1 MLRIGSLSILLALTL
16 TVPATAQETLSPE
29 QAEARLRGCLQA
41 GAAGA
46 PRTGLREAVVAVRT
60 LCPPQIRWVRV
71 NRVAAATQGLTEE
84 DAARAEKRATRE
96 LNDEIAL
103 AIANFTGLRT
113 L

>member
-1 MLRIGSLSILLALTL
+1 MRIGPLLLALAL
-16 TVPATAQETLSPE
+16 TVPATAQEVLTPE
-29 QAEARLRGCLQA
+29 QAETRLRGCLQA

-46 PRTGLREAVVAVRT
+46 PRTGLRDAVVATRA
-60 LCPPQIRWVRV
+60 LCAPQIKRV
-71 NRVAAATQGLTEE
+71 QANRTAAATQGLTGN
-84 DAARAEKRATRE
+84 AAKRAEQQATLE

>member
-1 MLRIGSLSILLALTL
+1 VKTALPILVLLALAT
-16 TVPATAQETLSPE
+16 PAMSQESLSPE
-29 QAEARLRGCLQA
+29 QAETRLRGCLQA

-46 PRTGLREAVVAVRT
+46 PRTGLRDAVVATRAF
-60 LCPPQIRWVRV
+60 CAPQIRRVRA
-71 NRVAAATQGLTEE
+71 NRLAAATQGLTGEAAE
-84 DAARAEKRATRE
+84 RAARQATQE

>member
-1 MLRIGSLSILLALTL
+1 MRIGPLLLALAL
-16 TVPATAQETLSPE
+16 TVPATAQEVLTPE
-29 QAEARLRGCLQA
+29 QAETRLRGCLQA

-46 PRTGLREAVVAVRT
+46 PRTGLRDAVVATRA
-60 LCPPQIRWVRV
+60 LCAPQIKRVRA
-71 NRVAAATQGLTEE
+71 AAATQGLTDE
-84 DAARAEKRATRE
+84 AAERAEQQATLE

>member
-1 MLRIGSLSILLALTL
+1 M
-16 TVPATAQETLSPE
+16 PATAQEALSPA
-29 QAEARLRGCLQA
+29 QAETRLRGCLQA

-46 PRTGLREAVVAVRT
+46 PRTGLRAAVLATRA
-60 LCPPQIRWVRV
+60 LCAPQIKRV
-71 NRVAAATQGLTEE
+71 EAQRIAAATQGLTGDEAI
-84 DAARAEKRATRE
+84 DAEKQAVLE

>member
-1 MLRIGSLSILLALTL
+1 MRIGPLLLALAL
-16 TVPATAQETLSPE
+16 TVPATAQEVLTPE
-29 QAEARLRGCLQA
+29 QAETRLRGCLQA

-46 PRTGLREAVVAVRT
+46 PRTGLRDAVVATRA
-60 LCPPQIRWVRV
+60 LCAPQIKRVRA
-71 NRVAAATQGLTEE
+71 NLTDEAAE
-84 DAARAEKRATRE
+84 RAEQQATLE